1 MKWFG
6 SGQCSAPTYYA
17 FSILGLREMT
27 LADARLNDAERWLDA
42 GVDTAGERRMSAGML
57 VADQ

>member
-1 MKWFG
+1 
-6 SGQCSAPTYYA
+6 
-17 FSILGLREMT
+17 MT

-42 GVDTAGERRMSAGML
+42 GVDTAGEHRMSAGTL